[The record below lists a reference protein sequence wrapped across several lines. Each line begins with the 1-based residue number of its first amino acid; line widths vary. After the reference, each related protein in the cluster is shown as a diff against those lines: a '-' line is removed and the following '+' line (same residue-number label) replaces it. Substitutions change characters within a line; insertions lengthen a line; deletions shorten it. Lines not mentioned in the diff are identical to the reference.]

1 MKASQKCV
9 DLIKQFEGYK
19 DKAYL
24 CPAGVATIGYGSTMW
39 NDGRRVQMGDKITK
53 EGAELLLHWELNNK
67 AIALYGLNVNQNQ
80 ADAILSF
87 VFNLGIGAFQKSTL
101 IKKIRLNPNDP
112 TIRDEFMKWNK
123 ARVGGKLIE
132 LKGLTRRRTAE
143 ANLYYDTN

>member
-67 AIALYGLNVNQNQ
+67 AVALYGLNVNQNQ

-143 ANLYYDTN
+143 SNLYYDTN